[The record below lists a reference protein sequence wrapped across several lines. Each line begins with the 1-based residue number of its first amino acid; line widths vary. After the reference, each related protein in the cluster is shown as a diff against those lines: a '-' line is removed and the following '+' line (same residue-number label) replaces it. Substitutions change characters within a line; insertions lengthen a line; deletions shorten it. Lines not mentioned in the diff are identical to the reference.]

1 MLTHV
6 MGQLKLLLVL
16 LAQTTHNLIGSVT
29 ILFQYLGL
37 PMEIFAVASGFNVGL
52 KDKIE

>member
-16 LAQTTHNLIGSVT
+16 FAQTTHDLIGGVPV
-29 ILFQYLGL
+29 LFQYPSLSL
-37 PMEIFAVASGFNVGL
+37 EIFAVASGFNIGL
-52 KDKIE
+52 KNKIE